1 VPMPWRFTLV
11 ETPLR
16 CLWSAKATGRS
27 VWTGGRRAWQ
37 LRKSR
42 DTAATVPL
50 TQLDG
55 TTQGGAMTDGG
66 SGSERPDRPVDG
78 RSVSAIDLIVAT
90 ALLALLAFA
99 PLADLAAAAQP
110 LAPQMQP
117 RLATLTGNQPNRL
130 VRDLPADLPDGFTA
144 GSPADLRAIA
154 RRALGQRGSHTLL
167 TLLAPAAKSLQETA
181 VGGRLGFAPYPYR
194 YPAMTRLLDQA
205 PGRAHTAE
213 ARNLGAALLLLASR
227 PGEYGSAKFPNAPA
241 AAYAV
246 LDRARANG
254 DCGAQLNLL
263 LLVSADYQPRDAPV
277 RDEARRAESVCP
289 DDPTPGW
296 LLGQYQSQRAKLKS
310 PYDEAGDPVPAD
322 AQQQAAATFA
332 QLEQRFPGSAAA
344 ITGMADAQLRAGLR
358 LAESQ
363 PFTARHALRTA
374 AAGYLKARSIEADGA
389 VAGLARALI
398 GLGEPARAAE
408 LVRGLV
414 AGGASPGLLLE
425 LLTTAEVAAH
435 EFGPAESTARQLAD
449 RGPAAYPAGP
459 PLFAVPGGDG
469 VSETAGQDPL
479 GPQSLGTDTYA
490 PFSVSLQPSPGGGGA
505 DVEDVSFIPV
515 FRSDYGFVGTDPS
528 CPGRGWRR
536 DAVLAG
542 RARAALADFPAGS
555 DPAFNDVRPTRQGY
569 KCEFMVGDL
578 HDIARLEAGLP
589 VTGDRKRHDELADRR
604 QNLWRWA
611 GNLPHAEQTI
621 QAWAKEA
628 GPTAPLPML
637 RLGEVSFL
645 QRRYDDAAAAFG
657 VAARRTR
664 YADYNNDL
672 GVYEAQLG
680 QGASLLSAGR
690 TAEGLALLRT
700 VANFAEY
707 GVAFHRR
714 SDYPWLKARFGAVA
728 YHARA
733 QLADAERESGDLLAA
748 VEDYNA
754 ARELLQ
760 VLPDTEVTGVR
771 PERIDANQA
780 LADLALG
787 RVTAATQAIN
797 RALRA
802 DPMNPAF
809 LMTAG
814 FVADRAGQLE
824 TAARYDVATL
834 TSDPGAF
841 PAANDLGVELARLQR
856 NDEAVTALRRAV
868 GARPDYALGWFNLGV
883 VYSGMGPAKVLQSQ
897 GALARA
903 FELDPALRDRQ
914 PALTIDA
921 QIYRTG
927 LDLSKPLPPGWS
939 FAQLQD
945 RLTVPSAGLLA
956 VLVLGLGLA
965 RVAGSGTRT
974 ELAQGW
980 LESAAQRLERLPLVS
995 RLRNPWWALAVTVL
1009 VFALPLV
1016 LHARGRLVGLGALAV
1031 GVLLLA
1037 LVAMWVRTLV
1047 ARRTGLT
1054 VHNESWGPGV
1064 AFGMATAVVAPW
1076 APLPVARTTDDAP
1089 WVHAAAPVALA
1100 LVGVVLF
1107 VESVAF
1113 QVPLTRSLAD
1123 AALIMVASTLVPV
1136 GPLDGAKLGKAGLL
1150 AGAGVV
1156 GAAFLVGLGVV

>member
-1 VPMPWRFTLV
+1 
-11 ETPLR
+11 
-16 CLWSAKATGRS
+16 
-27 VWTGGRRAWQ
+27 
-37 LRKSR
+37 
-42 DTAATVPL
+42 
-50 TQLDG
+50 
-55 TTQGGAMTDGG
+55 MTDGG
-66 SGSERPDRPVDG
+66 SGAEGPARPVNG
-78 RSVSAIDLIVAT
+78 RSVSAVDIIVAT
-90 ALLALLAFA
+90 ALLALLAVA
-99 PLADLAAAAQP
+99 PLAHLAAAAQP
-110 LAPQMQP
+110 LAPETLP

-144 GSPADLRAIA
+144 GSPADLHTIA
-154 RRALGQRGSHTLL
+154 RKALGERGSHRLL
-167 TLLAPAAKSLQETA
+167 TLLAPTAKWLQETA
-181 VGGRLGFAPYPYR
+181 VGGRLGYAPYPYR

-205 PGRAHTAE
+205 PGRAYTAE
-213 ARNLGAALLLLASR
+213 ARKLGAALLLLASR
-227 PGEYGSAKFPNAPA
+227 PGEHGLAKFPNAAA

-246 LDRARANG
+246 LDRARADG

-263 LLVSADYQPRDAPV
+263 LLVSADNQPRDAPV
-277 RDEARRAESVCP
+277 RDEAQRAQSVCP

-310 PYDEAGDPVPAD
+310 PYDETGDPVPAD
-322 AQQQAAATFA
+322 AQQQATATFA

-398 GLGEPARAAE
+398 GLGEPARAAA
-408 LVRGLV
+408 LVRGLI
-414 AGGASPGLLLE
+414 AGHASPGLLLE
-425 LLTTAEVAAH
+425 LLTTAEEAAH
-435 EFGPAESTARQLAD
+435 EFGRAESTARQLAD

-459 PLFAVPGGDG
+459 PLFAVPGANL
-469 VSETAGQDPL
+469 VSDPV

-490 PFSVSLQPSPGGGGA
+490 PFTVSLQPSPGGGGA
-505 DVEDVSFIPV
+505 DVEDVSFIPA

-536 DAVLAG
+536 AAVLAG
-542 RARAALADFPAGS
+542 HARAVVADFPAES
-555 DPAFNDVRPTRQGY
+555 EPAFNDVRPTRQGY
-569 KCEFMVGDL
+569 TCEFMADDL
-578 HDIARLEAGLP
+578 RDIARLEAGMP
-589 VTGDRKRHDELADRR
+589 VTGDRERHDQLADRR

-611 GNLPHAEQTI
+611 GDLPRAEQAI

-637 RLGEVSFL
+637 RLGEVYFL

-672 GVYEAQLG
+672 GVYQAQLG

-700 VANFAEY
+700 VASVSEY

-714 SDYPWLKARFGAVA
+714 SDYPWLKARFAAVA

-733 QLADAERESGDLLAA
+733 QLADAERESGNLHAA
-748 VEDYNA
+748 VEDYDA
-754 ARELLQ
+754 ARELLP

-824 TAARYDVATL
+824 TAARYDAATL

-841 PAANDLGVELARLQR
+841 PAANDLGVELARLHR
-856 NDEAVTALRRAV
+856 NDEASTALRRAV

-883 VYSGMGPAKVLQSQ
+883 VYSRMGPAKVLESQ

-903 FELDPALRDRQ
+903 FELDPALRDRRRV
-914 PALTIDA
+914 LTIDA

-939 FAQLQD
+939 FAQLQE
-945 RLTVPSAGLLA
+945 RLPVPSAGLLA

-974 ELAQGW
+974 ELAEGW
-980 LESAAQRLERLPLVS
+980 LDSAAQRLERLPLVN

-1009 VFALPLV
+1009 VFALPLA
-1016 LHARGRLVGLGALAV
+1016 LHARGGLVDLGALAV

-1037 LVAMWVRTLV
+1037 LVAVWVRTLV

-1064 AFGMATAVVAPW
+1064 AFGLATAVVAPW
-1076 APLPVARTTDDAP
+1076 APLPVARTTGDAP
-1089 WVHAAAPVALA
+1089 RVHAAAPVALA

-1113 QVPLTRSLAD
+1113 QVPLTRSLAE

-1156 GAAFLVGLGVV
+1156 GAAVLVGLGVV